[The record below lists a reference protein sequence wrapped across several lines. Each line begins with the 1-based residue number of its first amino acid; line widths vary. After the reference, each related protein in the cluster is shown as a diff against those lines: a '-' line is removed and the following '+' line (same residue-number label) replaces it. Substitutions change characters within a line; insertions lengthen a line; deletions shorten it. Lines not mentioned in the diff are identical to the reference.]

1 MIAIDDEEAF
11 AAVRELA
18 RTEGLLGG
26 GSAGCNVAAA
36 RKLARR
42 LGPGKRVVTLI
53 PDGAERYTSQGLL
66 G

>member
-11 AAVRELA
+11 ATVRELA

-26 GSAGCNVAAA
+26 GSTGCNVAAA

-53 PDGAERYTSQGLL
+53 PDGAERYMSQGIL